1 MRSIARGLLLASIL
15 ALAACAGGGERRA
28 RTPDAPRRA
37 GIDAPET
44 RQCLAEMRRAGVRF
58 DPLPDRDFGGGCLAF
73 ASVKLTDIGVPTTN
87 LTAMTCP
94 LARTFAAWV
103 RNGIAPA
110 ARVYF
115 ATELVRVES
124 FGSYSCRNVNGAQAG
139 RRSEHAS
146 ANAVD
151 IAAFV
156 LADGRRISI
165 KGDWHS
171 PDPQVRTFLRTIHA
185 SACKRFRTVLSPDY
199 NALHADHL
207 HLDMGRGPYCR

>member
-1 MRSIARGLLLASIL
+1 MQSVSRGLIVFLLL
-15 ALAACAGGGERRA
+15 TLAACAGGERRT
-28 RTPDAPRRA
+28 RPSEPPRRV

-44 RQCLAEMRRAGVRF
+44 RQCLADLRRAGVRF

-124 FGSYSCRNVNGAQAG
+124 FGSYSCRNVNGAVAG
-139 RRSEHAS
+139 RRSEHAT

-151 IAAFV
+151 ISGFV
-156 LADGRRISI
+156 LADGRRITI
-165 KGDWHS
+165 KRDWQS
-171 PDPQVRTFLRTIHA
+171 ADPQVRGFLRAIHA
-185 SACKRFRTVLSPDY
+185 SACKRFQTVLSPEY

-207 HLDMGRGPYCR
+207 HLDMGRGPFCR

>member
-1 MRSIARGLLLASIL
+1 MRRVAWGLLIGLSL
-15 ALAACAGGGERRA
+15 LLAACAGGERRTRA
-28 RTPDAPRRA
+28 PDPPRRI

-44 RQCLAEMRRAGVRF
+44 RQCLADLRRAGVRF
-58 DPLPDRDFGGGCLAF
+58 EPLPDRDFGGGCLVF

-103 RNGIAPA
+103 KNGIAPA

-124 FGSYSCRNVNGAQAG
+124 MGSYSCRNINGAQAG
-139 RRSEHAS
+139 RRSEHAT

-156 LADGRRISI
+156 LADGRRITI
-165 KGDWHS
+165 KRDWRS
-171 PDPQVRTFLRTIHA
+171 EDPQVRGFLRAIHA
-185 SACKRFRTVLSPDY
+185 SACKRFQTVLSPEY

-207 HLDMGRGPYCR
+207 HLDMGRGPFCR

>member
-1 MRSIARGLLLASIL
+1 MRSVAWGLLVGLAL
-15 ALAACAGGGERRA
+15 LLAACAGGERRT
-28 RTPDAPRRA
+28 RKPEAPRRA
-37 GIDAPET
+37 TIDSPET
-44 RQCLAEMRRAGVRF
+44 RQCLADLRRADVRF
-58 DPLPDRDFGGGCLAF
+58 EPLPDRAFGGGCLAYG
-73 ASVKLTDIGVPTTN
+73 AVKLTDIGVPTTN

-115 ATELVRVES
+115 GTELVRVES

-139 RRSEHAS
+139 RLSEHAT

-156 LADGRRISI
+156 LADGRRITI
-165 KGDWHS
+165 MRDWRS
-171 PDPQVRTFLRTIHA
+171 DDPQVVGFLRAIHR
-185 SACKRFRTVLSPDY
+185 SACKRFQTVLSPEY

-207 HLDMGRGPYCR
+207 HLDMGRGPFCR

>member
-1 MRSIARGLLLASIL
+1 MRSVARGLLLAAFLIL
-15 ALAACAGGGERRA
+15 AGCAGGDRHARA
-28 RTPDAPRRA
+28 PEPPRRV
-37 GIDAPET
+37 GLDAPET
-44 RQCLAEMRRAGVRF
+44 RMCMADLRRAGVRF
-58 DPLPDRDFGGGCLAF
+58 EPLPDRDFGGGCLAF

-103 RNGIAPA
+103 KNGIAPA

-124 FGSYSCRNVNGAQAG
+124 FGSYSCRNINGAQAG

-165 KGDWHS
+165 KADWQS
-171 PDPQVRTFLRTIHA
+171 PDPQVRAFLRTIHA
-185 SACKRFRTVLSPDY
+185 SACKRFQTVLSPDY